1 MLTRITWSE
10 SPIGQRV
17 AVRSSP
23 AFCPDIQFVD
33 TYRGAE
39 YQVTRYA
46 NWRLGR
52 LASRRYLKENKGVR
66 WWIFWRA
73 RLWRGWIGWA
83 WLGRTWIRRTRLRRA
98 RLGRTR
104 LWRPRLGRTRLWWAR
119 LWWAR
124 FRRATQA
131 GSDRHC
137 CPAAGWASKRRA
149 DCAAR

>member
-73 RLWRGWIGWA
+73 RLRRA
-83 WLGRTWIRRTRLRRA
+83 WIRRTRLRWTRLRRAWIRGAWVGGA
-98 RLGRTR
+98 RLRGARVGRGG
-104 LWRPRLGRTRLWWAR
+104 LL
-119 LWWAR
+119 
-124 FRRATQA
+124 
-131 GSDRHC
+131 
-137 CPAAGWASKRRA
+137 
-149 DCAAR
+149 

>member
-23 AFCPDIQFVD
+23 AFCSDIKFVD

-73 RLWRGWIGWA
+73 RLWRAWIRWA
-83 WLGRTWIRRTRLRRA
+83 WLGRTWIRRTRVR
-98 RLGRTR
+98 
-104 LWRPRLGRTRLWWAR
+104 WAR

-149 DCAAR
+149 DCAARF

>member
-23 AFCPDIQFVD
+23 AFCSDIKFVD

-73 RLWRGWIGWA
+73 RLLRGWVSGGLA
-83 WLGRTWIRRTRLRRA
+83 GTDLDSADPASAGTAGADPALA
-98 RLGRTR
+98 
-104 LWRPRLGRTRLWWAR
+104 
-119 LWWAR
+119 
-124 FRRATQA
+124 ATA
-131 GSDRHC
+131 GAD
-137 CPAAGWASKRRA
+137 PALVGTALVGTVSAGDAS
-149 DCAAR
+149 